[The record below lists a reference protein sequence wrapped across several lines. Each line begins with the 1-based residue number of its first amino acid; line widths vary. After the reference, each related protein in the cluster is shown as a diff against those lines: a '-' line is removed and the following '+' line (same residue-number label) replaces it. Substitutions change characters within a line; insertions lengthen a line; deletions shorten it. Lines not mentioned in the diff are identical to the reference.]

1 MEPIR
6 AKATSTVEIDND
18 RVLVTKWLF
27 EPGAETGWHRHEYDY
42 VVVPLTNGQLLL
54 ETKDGETRASLES
67 GKPYSRNL
75 GIEHNVNNINT
86 YDFSF
91 VEIEMK

>member
-75 GIEHNVNNINT
+75 GIEHNVININT